1 MEDSE
6 LMRAVALSLIV
17 LLSGVVPAA
26 SAYDPNFDQKV
37 KYHQSRVNWKIQE
50 GKERMRKA
58 REARSSAGATYG
70 SSGSAAAVSSYSSNS
85 SSSSR
90 STAAS
95 AAGRPSTG
103 PSQALQSFISM
114 ANRANRIEYLYPY
127 ALKGKTEYWQRLS
140 TDNKMKELRRIK
152 NWTGSARM
160 LSVDNKGALA
170 TIKLQGRIRG
180 VNMWVEN
187 GQWKYSD
194 DF

>member
-1 MEDSE
+1 
-6 LMRAVALSLIV
+6 
-17 LLSGVVPAA
+17 
-26 SAYDPNFDQKV
+26 
-37 KYHQSRVNWKIQE
+37 
-50 GKERMRKA
+50 
-58 REARSSAGATYG
+58 
-70 SSGSAAAVSSYSSNS
+70 
-85 SSSSR
+85 
-90 STAAS
+90 
-95 AAGRPSTG
+95 
-103 PSQALQSFISM
+103 M

>member
-1 MEDSE
+1 MEDFD

-26 SAYDPNFDQKV
+26 SAYDPNLDQKV
-37 KYHQSRVNWKIQE
+37 KYHQSRTNWKIKE
-50 GKERMRKA
+50 GQERMRKA
-58 REARSSAGATYG
+58 RESMHSSAN
-70 SSGSAAAVSSYSSNS
+70 SSYGGS
-85 SSSSR
+85 SSSSSSSYAHNSR
-90 STAAS
+90 STSKS

-103 PSQALQSFISM
+103 PSQALQSFISI

-160 LSVDNKGALA
+160 LSVDNKGSLA
-170 TIKLQGRIRG
+170 TIKMQGRARG